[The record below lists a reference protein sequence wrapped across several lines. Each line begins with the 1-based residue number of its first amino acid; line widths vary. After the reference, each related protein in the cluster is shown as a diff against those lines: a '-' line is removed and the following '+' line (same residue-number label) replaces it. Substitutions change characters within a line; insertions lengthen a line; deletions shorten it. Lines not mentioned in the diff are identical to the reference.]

1 VEFEWFDRFCI
12 AEQVIAY
19 RYFIAL
25 ITVSFLAQA
34 FAQSPRVVAPAA
46 SAIRPAWVAVPRS
59 EGRIRAAQIGL
70 VINTAD
76 PYSVAVGEHYIE
88 RRGLK
93 PAQVLRVELP
103 TRPTLNVDEFNA
115 LRQAIGEHFGA
126 GIQALAL
133 AWVTPFA
140 VECNSITGAL
150 ALGFDGEL
158 CKHPCGPSR
167 PSPYF
172 DSASARPMS
181 DLGLRPSM
189 LLAAGSVEQARA
201 LIDRGVASDG
211 TLRLRARLPVTAM
224 FLTTG
229 DAARRVRT
237 VLYPPPGLQR
247 SVGIDVRVAPAESL
261 KDAPRVLLAIT
272 GSRKLDLPPG
282 IDWVPGA
289 LADHLTSVGGA
300 LAGGHDQSTVLEW
313 IASGATASY
322 GTVSEPCNH
331 LQKFPHPQLLLLNY
345 VQGASAIE
353 AYWKSVAWPQQGLFV
368 GEPLAAPF
376 GRR

>member
-1 VEFEWFDRFCI
+1 M
-12 AEQVIAY
+12 A
-19 RYFIAL
+19 
-25 ITVSFLAQA
+25 VSFWAQVGAQA
-34 FAQSPRVVAPAA
+34 PYASAPAA
-46 SAIRPAWVAVPRS
+46 SAPAWVRVPRA

-70 VINTAD
+70 VINSAD

-88 RRGLK
+88 RRGLA
-93 PAQVLRVELP
+93 PSQVLRLELP
-103 TRPTLNVDEFNA
+103 VRSTLNVDEFNA
-115 LRQAIGEHFGA
+115 LRQAIGEYFGA

-133 AWVTPFA
+133 AWVMPFA

-150 ALGFDGEL
+150 ALGFDGDL
-158 CKHPCGPSR
+158 CKHPCSPSR
-167 PSPYF
+167 PSRYF
-172 DSASARPMS
+172 DSASIRPLNE
-181 DLGLRPSM
+181 LGFRPSM
-189 LLAAGSVEQARA
+189 LLAAGSIDQARA
-201 LIDRGVASDG
+201 LIDRGVAADG
-211 TLRLRARLPVTAM
+211 TLLLRGRPPVSAM

-229 DAARRVRT
+229 DPARRVRT
-237 VLYPPPGLQR
+237 PLYPPPGLLR
-247 SVGIDVRVAPAESL
+247 SAGVDVRVAPAETL
-261 KDAPRVLLAIT
+261 KNAPLVLLAIT
-272 GSRKLDLPPG
+272 GSKKLDLPSP

-313 IASGATASY
+313 ITSGATASY